1 MITFL
6 IGLTLS
12 LDAFSIAV
20 LKGFIRP
27 KIDFKYIV
35 IIASYFGLFQAL
47 MPFLGYLIGYK
58 MYDVISLYDHYI
70 ILLIL
75 SVIGINMCLNSFK
88 ENTVNDKI
96 NFKEMIGLAIATSI
110 DAFTVG
116 ITYSF
121 FKINIYLT
129 CTLIGMITFFI
140 SSLGVLIGHKIGSKI
155 NLKVELIGGLF
166 LILLG
171 LKIFISHI

>member
-1 MITFL
+1 MITLL

-20 LKGFIRP
+20 LKGFIKD
-27 KIDFKYIV
+27 KIDFKYII

-129 CTLIGMITFFI
+129 CLLIGIITFMI
-140 SSLGVLIGHKIGSKI
+140 SFLGVIIGHKIGSKI
-155 NLKVELIGGLF
+155 NLK
-166 LILLG
+166 
-171 LKIFISHI
+171 KKS

>member
-1 MITFL
+1 MITLL

-20 LKGFIRP
+20 LKGFVRC
-27 KIDFKYIV
+27 KIDFKYIF
-35 IIASYFGLFQAL
+35 IIASYFGLFQAF
-47 MPFLGYLIGYK
+47 MPFLGYLIGDK
-58 MYDVISLYDHYI
+58 LYDTISLYDHYI
-70 ILLIL
+70 ILFIL
-75 SVIGINMCLNSFK
+75 SFIGINMCLNSFK

-129 CTLIGMITFFI
+129 CILIGVITFII
-140 SSLGVLIGHKIGSKI
+140 SSLGVIIGHKIGSKFNI
-155 NLKVELIGGLF
+155 KVEFIGGIF